1 MTARRHT
8 NLTIR
13 GVTYRDADHAAAE
26 LKVHPVTVRAHARA
40 GTLHRCGAG
49 ASGVE
54 PTPVRVRGV
63 DFESAE
69 AAAAHFGVHIQV
81 VYRRL
86 AKGRPDDIGLPNERG
101 QHLAKP
107 VVIGPVSFRSM
118 RDADRALG
126 FGRDYVQ
133 KAFRRNSQSM
143 LERILAA
150 AMRYSETAA
159 KAPSSGVQAP

>member
-1 MTARRHT
+1 MTARRYV

-13 GVTYRDADHAAAE
+13 GVTYRDAGHAAAE
-26 LKVHPVTVRAHARA
+26 LGVHPVTVRAHARA
-40 GTLHRCGAG
+40 GTLRRCGAG

-69 AAAAHFGVHIQV
+69 ATAAHYGVHIQV

-86 AKGRPDDIGLPNERG
+86 AEGRPDDIGLPNARG

-126 FGRDYVQ
+126 LGTNYVQ
-133 KAFRRNSQSM
+133 KAFKRNSRSM
-143 LERILAA
+143 LERVFAA
-150 AMRYSETAA
+150 AMGYSQTAA
-159 KAPSSGVQAP
+159 KRPASGGQAR